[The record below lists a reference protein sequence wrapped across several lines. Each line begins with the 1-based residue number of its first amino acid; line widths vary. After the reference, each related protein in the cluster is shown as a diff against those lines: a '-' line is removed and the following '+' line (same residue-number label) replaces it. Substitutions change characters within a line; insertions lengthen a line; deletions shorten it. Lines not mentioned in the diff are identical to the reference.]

1 MTEAQR
7 TVPTITDFDPNDT
20 PDKILNI
27 TFNFAHGSSIN
38 NIKFM
43 YPKTPLY
50 HPESEWG
57 ITECPEGIPEVGT
70 QVKSANFAR
79 FDIKSL

>member
-7 TVPTITDFDPNDT
+7 TVPTITDFDPNET

-70 QVKSANFAR
+70 KVKSVNFAR
-79 FDIKSL
+79 SDIKSL